1 MLRIVALLMTGT
13 AGVLLTPAQAPA
25 QFQLGGPYVPN
36 IVPSH
41 NPFFYLPQ
49 YRYQTSTS
57 LNFYGPYGNFRYNSY
72 RWGVSVNN
80 PYAVAG
86 AQAYY
91 NSNPLYAVGR
101 GTMTSGTAAMN
112 QLALQA
118 QRNLERAQRD
128 AALPGARVVEP
139 VNPDRGPMGGIP
151 VPGPVPALPPELA
164 AAIAATD
171 PALIAA
177 GDPLNAILKEVKR
190 VESAGAK
197 GPSAFVSP
205 LLMDDLRFAGSPTA
219 DLLNLARQSLDFPA
233 IFDDAALAA
242 VRKDLAKDFAAITDA
257 LQSGKAPDAAKVA
270 MFAATVKRV
279 QEAAAPLVKD
289 LPADG
294 PARTFLKQL
303 DSATTALRAS
313 AGAGLIDPKW
323 ASEGLTVADLVK
335 HMTKHKLTFAPAPL
349 GRDDS
354 YATLHKNLATYL
366 FVLTQA
372 KK

>member
-1 MLRIVALLMTGT
+1 MLRIVALLTTGA
-13 AGVLLTPAQAPA
+13 AGVLLTPAPAPA

-41 NPFFYLPQ
+41 NPFFYIPQ
-49 YRYQTSTS
+49 YRYYNSRS
-57 LNFYGPYGNFRYNSY
+57 YGFSGPYGNFQYNSY

-80 PYAVAG
+80 PAAVVA
-86 AQAYY
+86 AQSLY
-91 NSNPLYAVGR
+91 SNPLYAVGR
-101 GTMTSGTAAMN
+101 STMTSGTPAMN

-118 QRNLERAQRD
+118 QRNLERAQRE
-128 AALPGARVVEP
+128 AALPTSRTGDTT
-139 VNPDRGPMGGIP
+139 NPDRGPVGGIP

-171 PALIAA
+171 PVLIAA
-177 GDPLNAILKEVKR
+177 GDPLNAILKEVQR
-190 VESAGAK
+190 VEGTGAK

-205 LLMDDLRFAGSPTA
+205 LLMDDLRFAGSSAA
-219 DLLNLARQSLDFPA
+219 DLLNLARQTLEFPA

-242 VRKDLAKDFAAITDA
+242 VRKDLAKDYAPISDA
-257 LQSGKAPDAAKVA
+257 LQAGKAPDPAKVA
-270 MFAATVKRV
+270 VFAATVKRA
-279 QEAAAPLVKD
+279 QGAAAPLVKD

-303 DSATTALRAS
+303 DSVTTALRAG

-335 HMTKHKLTFAPAPL
+335 HMTKHKLAFAPAPL

-354 YATLHKNLATYL
+354 YTALHKNLATYL